1 MRIVADR
8 QPRQDPSTTSVAGA
22 VHRALAPIHKTP
34 LGIAVGAVCAV
45 GIFAITVF
53 HVVLRPIDALDIQLL
68 GQYFYGY
75 DVSWRGAFVGMFWG
89 FVTGFVTG
97 WFTAFVRNFAV
108 AVRVLV
114 LKSKAEL
121 TEVKDFLDQI

>member
-1 MRIVADR
+1 
-8 QPRQDPSTTSVAGA
+8 
-22 VHRALAPIHKTP
+22 
-34 LGIAVGAVCAV
+34 
-45 GIFAITVF
+45 VF